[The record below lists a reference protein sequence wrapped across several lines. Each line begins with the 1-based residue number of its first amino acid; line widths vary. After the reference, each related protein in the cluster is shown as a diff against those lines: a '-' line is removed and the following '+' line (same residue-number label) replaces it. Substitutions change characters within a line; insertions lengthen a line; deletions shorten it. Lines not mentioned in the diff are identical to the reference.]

1 MMKGCVFLHVAGFV
15 LRSSLRN
22 RPTLLLTCAIVCL
35 MLLSVGTRLP
45 ITGQGAGAF
54 DRIHALVE
62 NPSLERIAAW
72 GASFFALTPVPRGAV
87 AGTVL
92 FSNEGTRHDVST
104 ICLSGVLLF
113 ALPLVAVLV
122 GVGTAP
128 PRGGTTLTI
137 CSAPIR
143 RATLHLAY
151 TTALL
156 GYLVG
161 VLAIGWGLC
170 ALLLHAA
177 GLGGQTQRQL
187 VSVFA
192 YSALLASICASLGL
206 WLGVWFKR
214 PSAAMLAGITC
225 IIVLVGIFPNLGEFL
240 TESYFDTRPELVQPV
255 RDTGVWPSDPAFL
268 AILAARHTPANALMR
283 IFREIANPTP
293 TTLDRTCNCRVAW
306 SSAKV
311 ITEETI
317 ALAAALV
324 IAVLGGLLVFARQE
338 VSES

>member
-1 MMKGCVFLHVAGFV
+1 MKGCVFLHVTGFV
-15 LRSSLRN
+15 LRSLLRS
-22 RPTLLLTCAIVCL
+22 RSALLLTCAIVGL

-54 DRIHALVE
+54 DLIHALVE
-62 NPSLERIAAW
+62 DPSLERVAAW
-72 GASFFALTPVPRGAV
+72 GASFFTLTPVPRGAV
-87 AGTVL
+87 ATSVL

-113 ALPLVAVLV
+113 ALPLAAMLI

-128 PRGGTTLTI
+128 PRGGASLTI

-143 RATLHLAY
+143 RATLYLAY

-156 GYLVG
+156 GYLVA
-161 VLAIGWGLC
+161 VLAVGWGFC
-170 ALLLHAA
+170 ALLLHTT
-177 GLGGQTQRQL
+177 GLGGQTVQRQL
-187 VSVFA
+187 VSAVA
-192 YSALLASICASLGL
+192 YSALFAGICASLGL

-214 PSAAMLAGITC
+214 PSAAMLAGIVG
-225 IIVLVGIFPNLGEFL
+225 IIVLVAILPNLGEFL
-240 TESYFDTRPELVQPV
+240 TESYFDARPELVQPV
-255 RDTGVWPSDPAFL
+255 RDTGVWPSDPAFR
-268 AILAARHTPANALMR
+268 AILAVRHTPANALQR
-283 IFREIANPTP
+283 ILREIANPTP
-293 TTLDRTCNCRVAW
+293 TTLDRTCHCRVAW
-306 SSAKV
+306 SSAKA

-324 IAVLGGLLVFARQE
+324 IAVLAGLSVFAQRE